1 MELGR
6 GGEVPTEA
14 QGGPEGGWTRGF
26 WHEGR
31 ALADQHGV
39 AMRSG
44 WKVGVVWGRM
54 LGNQVE
60 ASSLDEKGCER
71 LLWLGCSPRQPFS

>member
-31 ALADQHGV
+31 ARADQHGV
-39 AMRSG
+39 VMWSG
-44 WKVGVVWGRM
+44 WKVRGR
-54 LGNQVE
+54 LGENAGE
-60 ASSLDEKGCER
+60 SGGSK
-71 LLWLGCSPRQPFS
+71 QP